1 MSEKPGF
8 RGLVPL
14 CWGSYKGWPDE
25 IEGDFSRRTDD
36 VAGNRAWRSNCAV
49 EKSIYNQ
56 YCQTGFSW
64 FVAGLSQALAWPKHV
79 LLIAL
84 CKQVNLERE
93 IGTGNKK

>member
-25 IEGDFSRRTDD
+25 IEGDFSRRTAD
-36 VAGNRAWRSNCAV
+36 VAGNRAWRSNLRSRKKHIQLV
-49 EKSIYNQ
+49 LSNRI
-56 YCQTGFSW
+56 FLV
-64 FVAGLSQALAWPKHV
+64 VAGLSQALAWPKHV

-93 IGTGNKK
+93 IGTGNK